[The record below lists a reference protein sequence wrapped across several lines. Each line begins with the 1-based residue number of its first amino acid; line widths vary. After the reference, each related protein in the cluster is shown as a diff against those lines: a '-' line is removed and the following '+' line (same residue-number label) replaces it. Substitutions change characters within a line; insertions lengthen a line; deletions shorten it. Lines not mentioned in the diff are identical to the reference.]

1 MTDKNV
7 NEGLGDLAHA
17 AEQDHEVQMARA
29 DLYKTA
35 KYAIKLHDMLKNISE
50 AEGLEGWVQAKI
62 TKAADYIGSVYHYLE
77 YENGNANESKSVKGN
92 MTEDQASQY
101 KETLAE
107 RMNQKKTEL
116 GELSPDTLYKYHGKA
131 YDDEAERR
139 GSGDASDEN
148 KRKIANRKKGRA
160 LAATKHNKAKGWTRP
175 TGDKKDASMASKAAA
190 ALAKLMARKDRQ
202 SAKTEE
208 SLDEATHWEVS
219 YDHGPHQSNTVSVK
233 AKSKEEALDKAKQVA
248 KDVHKHNRITSI
260 AVSPKKNESLD
271 EKAKSKAQQR
281 FMGMVHATQKG
292 EPAPSKEV
300 AKVAKEMPKKA
311 AKDYAATKHKGKPEH
326 VKK

>member
-35 KYAIKLHDMLKNISE
+35 KYAIKLHEMLKNISE

-77 YENGNANESKSVKGN
+77 YENGNANESKSVKGS
-92 MTEDQASQY
+92 MTETQTAQY

-107 RMNQKKTEL
+107 RMSQKKTEL

-131 YDDEAERR
+131 YDDEADRR
-139 GSGDASDEN
+139 GSGDSSDEN

-175 TGDKKDASMASKAAA
+175 TGDKKDASLASKAAA
-190 ALAKLMARKDRQ
+190 GLAKLMARKDRQ
-202 SAKTEE
+202 TAKAEE
-208 SLDEATHWEVS
+208 SLE
-219 YDHGPHQSNTVSVK
+219 
-233 AKSKEEALDKAKQVA
+233 
-248 KDVHKHNRITSI
+248 
-260 AVSPKKNESLD
+260 

-300 AKVAKEMPKKA
+300 AKVAKSMPKKA

>member
-1 MTDKNV
+1 MTIKKV
-7 NEGLGDLAHA
+7 NEGLGDMAHM
-17 AEQDHEVQMARA
+17 AERDHEVQMARA
-29 DLYKTA
+29 ELYKIA
-35 KYAIKLHDMLKNISE
+35 KYAIKLHEMLKGVSE
-50 AEGLEGWVQAKI
+50 AEGIEGWMQSKI
-62 TKAADYIGSVYHYLE
+62 TKAADYIGSVYHTLE
-77 YENGNANESKSVKGN
+77 YDMISANDTQKFAGMSEEVKD
-92 MTEDQASQY
+92 EY
-101 KETLAE
+101 KNTLAE
-107 RMNQKKTEL
+107 RMTQKKTKL

-131 YDDEAERR
+131 YDDEADRR
-139 GSGDASDEN
+139 GSGDTSDEN

-160 LAATKHNKAKGWTRP
+160 LAATKHNKAMGWTRP
-175 TGDKKDASMASKAAA
+175 TGAKKDASDASKSAA
-190 ALAKLMARKDRQ
+190 ALAKLMAKKDRQ

-208 SLDEATHWEVS
+208 SIDKATDWEVS

-326 VKK
+326 VKKK

>member
-208 SLDEATHWEVS
+208 SLDE
-219 YDHGPHQSNTVSVK
+219 
-233 AKSKEEALDKAKQVA
+233 
-248 KDVHKHNRITSI
+248 
-260 AVSPKKNESLD
+260 
-271 EKAKSKAQQR
+271 KAKSKAQQR

-326 VKK
+326 VAKK